1 MKYKYVTWIPAFIL
15 MCIIFLFSSKTA
27 TVSDQSS
34 LQIASVIYNI
44 YENTSDTV
52 IENHERDQIL
62 GLINHIT
69 RKMAHGLEYC
79 VLAIFVSLH
88 LYACGKVKWKLFISS
103 IIFSSF
109 YAATDEFHQTFV
121 AGRSGQVSD
130 VLIDTMGATIGVII
144 FMLLC
149 KRIRNDSVDSRNS

>member
-44 YENTSDTV
+44 YENSSETT
-52 IENHERDQIL
+52 IEYHEKEQII
-62 GLINHIT
+62 GQINHIT

-79 VLAIFVSLH
+79 VLAFFVALH
-88 LYACGKVKWKLFISS
+88 LFVCGKKRGGLFISS
-103 IIFSSF
+103 IIFTAF

-121 AGRSGQVSD
+121 AGRSGQLSD
-130 VLIDTMGATIGVII
+130 VLIDSLGATIGVII

-149 KRIRNDSVDSRNS
+149 KLIQAKE